1 LDAEDRMKSV
11 EKMLDIAQCIDHE
24 KVHFVAHQLF
34 GTATDW
40 WETYRDTHTNVE
52 AITWNESRLPSGHI
66 TCPAALSNR
75 RRNSQNWIRGI

>member
-52 AITWNESRLPSGHI
+52 AIT
-66 TCPAALSNR
+66 
-75 RRNSQNWIRGI
+75 